1 MKMLTEPKKEEFHEV
16 FHEFHEEPFDSK
28 CSAKL
33 LHCIKIK
40 ESLLS
45 LLTDI
50 NYLLKEHQL

>member
-1 MKMLTEPKKEEFHEV
+1 MKMLIEPKKEEFHEV
-16 FHEFHEEPFDSK
+16 FHEEPFDSK

-50 NYLLKEHQL
+50 N